1 MTCIKVHLTPA
12 AALTAWPIK
21 GLVHDI
27 LVPING
33 GFLMALLMALII
45 LLNEERRAVSSAAS

>member
-1 MTCIKVHLTPA
+1 MTSTQVLLTPA

-21 GLVHDI
+21 GLVHAI

-45 LLNEERRAVSSAAS
+45 LLNEERRAVSTAAS